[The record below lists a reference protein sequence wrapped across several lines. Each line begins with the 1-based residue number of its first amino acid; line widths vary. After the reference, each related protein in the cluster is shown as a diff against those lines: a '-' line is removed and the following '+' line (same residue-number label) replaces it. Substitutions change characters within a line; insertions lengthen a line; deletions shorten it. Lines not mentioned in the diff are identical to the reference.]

1 MCKLPKKGSKHY
13 SPTRLKSCK
22 LAREEAEA
30 DESRSLSMTI
40 TSRGHSSHMMM
51 SSSWHWELVAF
62 WSNRCWYIKGNEA
75 EIIYPNLYKGLGL
88 KPKDL
93 MKYDTPL
100 VGFDGKVVIP
110 KRKILLPVM
119 TERKEVMVNFIV
131 VNAFSLYTTI
141 LGQP

>member
-1 MCKLPKKGSKHY
+1 M
-13 SPTRLKSCK
+13 
-22 LAREEAEA
+22 
-30 DESRSLSMTI
+30 
-40 TSRGHSSHMMM
+40 
-51 SSSWHWELVAF
+51 
-62 WSNRCWYIKGNEA
+62 
-75 EIIYPNLYKGLGL
+75 